1 MDKMEPPQKPTGKP
15 PQMKST
21 LAFRIINPE
30 LFIKPNRFVMGFGL
44 ICISGCILYLIN
56 MNLKTD
62 KREVRFSVETG
73 NVVERSKWD

>member
-1 MDKMEPPQKPTGKP
+1 MEPQKPTTGKSP

-44 ICISGCILYLIN
+44 ICIGGCVLYLIN

-73 NVVERSKWD
+73 NVVDRSKWD